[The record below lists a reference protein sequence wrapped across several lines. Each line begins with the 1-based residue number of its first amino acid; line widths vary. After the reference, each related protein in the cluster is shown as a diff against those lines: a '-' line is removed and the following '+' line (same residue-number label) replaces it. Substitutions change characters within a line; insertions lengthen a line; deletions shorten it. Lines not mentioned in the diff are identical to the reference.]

1 MHHLKPFSKQA
12 LQPLAYA
19 CLLLCTSN
27 YSAAQAQQTAS
38 IHDTAQRVEI
48 TGSAIKRLQ
57 SQSALP
63 VQVINRD
70 EIEASGTTTAAELMS
85 KLVGNIGALT
95 DGVSLNT
102 GGDQRGFNSVNLR
115 GLGTSSTL
123 VLLNGRRLSNFA
135 SPGDDTG
142 VDLNNIPAAA
152 IQKVEILLDG
162 ASALYGADAI
172 AGVVNFITQNN
183 YQGAEINAQLGQS
196 FEGGAEKRTLTLSGG
211 IGDLKQDRYN
221 IFAVIDAQRHGSLF
235 AAERDFIDDLKV
247 PERLGHLLSGLSSP
261 ANIRLTAK
269 QLDHLRKQGFSI
281 NGKAISNRVINFS
294 APNCNAP
301 ANLNLPKGTAGP
313 DGCTY
318 NYMNDTALIP
328 QSEKLNLFS
337 RAVFQLNNDQQVYGE
352 VNLGKAKTHYVTS
365 PTRVTAS
372 IDYKLVP
379 QLANTGLNTVKDPV
393 PGQLSV
399 RMRLSEAGN
408 RTNEVISEGQRLLL
422 GTTGKMGAW
431 EYDTALTQSANT
443 ARDFDKHGYVLLD
456 KLLAGIAS
464 GTINA
469 FGPSS
474 EAGKALYDSI
484 QVNDESR
491 YARSTMTSFDMK
503 ASRALAPLDGGDLT
517 LAVGAELRRETAVF
531 RPSALLLS
539 NNINNDPAPEDGKN
553 TRDARN
559 IQGAFAELHA
569 PFAKQWEAQ
578 LAIRH
583 DHYQHVGGATS
594 PKLGLLYQASPTLL
608 FRGSA
613 GSGFR
618 APSMSDLYRP
628 TIVSSTATLPDP
640 ALCAI
645 SNNDLT
651 ACADNWTSRRY
662 SNANLQAERSQQF
675 TLGSIA
681 ELGSHW
687 TVGLDYWQIQRN
699 KVISEIGD
707 DVILSNLSKYGNL
720 VKRGS
725 DGRIT
730 SIELRKENRGTQKS
744 SGLDLKID
752 LHKVATAYGNW
763 HASLQGTYMLESK
776 LQVNQGDAF
785 ISNLGK
791 FVTEGA
797 VPRWRH
803 QILLDWQHGKWA
815 TQLSNSYS
823 SSYEDQ
829 NSAIN
834 VTDGKRVSENRVK
847 AYSLWDLSG
856 SYQWNA
862 SLKIRVGVQ
871 NLLDTPPPYSNQAFF
886 FISGYDPSYTD
897 PRGRSMYVRAQYRF

>member
-1 MHHLKPFSKQA
+1 MRRFHSFTKR
-12 LQPLAYA
+12 PLAHT
-19 CLLLCTSN
+19 CLVLCASYYQTVH
-27 YSAAQAQQTAS
+27 AQQLQAPNV
-38 IHDTAQRVEI
+38 DPQRVEV

-57 SQSALP
+57 SQTALP
-63 VQVINRD
+63 VQIINRE
-70 EIEASGTTTAAELMS
+70 EIDATGTTTAAELMA

-115 GLGTSSTL
+115 GLGSSSTL

-135 SPGDDTG
+135 SPGDDAG

-172 AGVVNFITQNN
+172 AGVVNFITKKDV
-183 YQGAEINAQLGQS
+183 QGAEINAHVGQT

-211 IGDLKQDRYN
+211 IGDLAQDRYN
-221 IFAVIDAQRHGSLF
+221 IFAVLDTQRNGSLF
-235 AAERDFIDDLKV
+235 AANRDFIDDLKV

-269 QLDHLRKQGFSI
+269 QLEHLRKQGFAI

-294 APNCNAP
+294 APHCNAP
-301 ANLNLPKGTAGP
+301 ANINLPNGTAGP
-313 DGCTY
+313 DACTY

-328 QSEKLNLFS
+328 QSEKLNFFS
-337 RAVFQLNNDQQVYGE
+337 RAVFQTAADQQVYAE
-352 VNLGKAKTHYVTS
+352 VNLGKARTHYVTS

-393 PGQLSV
+393 PGQLSL

-408 RTNEVISEGQRLLL
+408 RTNEVISEGQRVLL
-422 GTTGKMGAW
+422 GTSGKLAGW
-431 EYDTALTQSANT
+431 EYDTAISHSANT

-456 KLLAGIAS
+456 KLLAGISS

-474 EAGKALYDSI
+474 ADGKALYDSI

-491 YARSTMTSFDMK
+491 YARSTMRSFDFK
-503 ASRALAPLDGGDLT
+503 ASRALMLMDGGDLN
-517 LAVGAELRRETAVF
+517 LAAGAELRRETAVF

-559 IQGAFAELHA
+559 IQGLFAELHA
-569 PFAKQWEAQ
+569 PFAKNWEAQ
-578 LAIRH
+578 FAIRH
-583 DHYQHVGGATS
+583 DHYQNVGGATS
-594 PKLGLLYQASPTLL
+594 PKLSLLYQAAPDLL
-608 FRGSA
+608 FRASA

-640 ALCAI
+640 EICAK
-645 SNNDLT
+645 NGNDLT
-651 ACADNWTSRRY
+651 TCADNWTSRRY

-675 TLGSIA
+675 TLGAIA

-687 TVGLDYWQIQRN
+687 TVNLDYWQIQRN

-707 DVILSNLSKYGNL
+707 DVILNNLVKYGDL

-744 SGLDLKID
+744 RGLDLNVD
-752 LHKVATAYGNW
+752 LHQIRTSYGNW
-763 HASLQGTYMLESK
+763 HAHLQGTYMLQSK
-776 LQVNQGDAF
+776 LQVNQGNAY

-797 VPRWRH
+797 VPKWRH
-803 QILLDWQHGKWA
+803 QLLLDWQQGAWA
-815 TQLSNSYS
+815 AQLSNSYS
-823 SSYEDQ
+823 SAYEDQ

-834 VTDGKRVSENRVK
+834 ITDGKRVSNNRVK
-847 AYSLWDLSG
+847 AYSLWDMSAA
-856 SYQWNA
+856 YQLTP
-862 SLKIRVGVQ
+862 SLKLRVGIQ

-897 PRGRSMYVRAQYRF
+897 PRGRSAYLRAQYRF